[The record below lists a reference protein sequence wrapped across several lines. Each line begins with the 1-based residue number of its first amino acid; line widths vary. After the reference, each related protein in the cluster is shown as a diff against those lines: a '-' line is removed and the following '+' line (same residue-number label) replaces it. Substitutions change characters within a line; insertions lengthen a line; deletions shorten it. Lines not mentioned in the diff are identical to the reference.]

1 MVGVKKQQDKKG
13 TRRAEGGRD
22 GGEVK
27 NTAIKEDRVE
37 LVKLSVVEM
46 IPSFK
51 DPKKERFK

>member
-1 MVGVKKQQDKKG
+1 MVSHKG
-13 TRRAEGGRD
+13 RQTTEEEGGRD
-22 GGEVK
+22 GGEVE